1 MRYKERVFTTFW
13 NHWHSE
19 SAAFADLTER
29 ASWSQVF
36 DSGIEV
42 NDQRTTYIHIYNTHS
57 TVSITVLFSHI
68 ISTSSCLL
76 MYIMQIRKCHG
87 RLLIIRSPMLM
98 LFEFWIMMPDDLGTL
113 SLMHLHLWP
122 GSDASNGDGGT
133 RINSDTDHTVCAC
146 TFYHHW

>member
-1 MRYKERVFTTFW
+1 MRYKERVFTTF
-13 NHWHSE
+13 WHSE

-42 NDQRTTYIHIYNTHS
+42 NDQRTTYIHVYNTHC

-76 MYIMQIRKCHG
+76 
-87 RLLIIRSPMLM
+87 
-98 LFEFWIMMPDDLGTL
+98 TL
-113 SLMHLHLWP
+113 CKF
-122 GSDASNGDGGT
+122 ASV
-133 RINSDTDHTVCAC
+133 TVV
-146 TFYHHW
+146 F